1 LQKWLHLASNLQYPP
16 SNEFEW
22 NIEYRMQIDKSI
34 FFLQIMLARLRMC
47 VFFCTFARY
56 FAKYMLTHLHIRNY
70 ALISHLDIDFHEGF
84 SVMTGETGAGKS
96 IILGA
101 LNLVMGAR
109 ADIKSITEGEDKCV
123 IEALFRP
130 SSAVRS
136 QIASLLDRSQSE
148 LLDTL
153 VIRRE
158 LSASGRSRSFVN
170 DEVVTQAELKALARQ
185 LIDIHSQHES
195 LMIGDDLFQIQVV
208 DAIAGNNSE
217 REAYAAA
224 YTNYQEAVAAL
235 HKAEALAKKIQA
247 DADYL
252 QWQYQQL
259 VEAQLVAGE
268 IEELEEEEYRLS
280 HAEEIQASLAQA
292 LQQLDSDQ
300 GALAMI
306 HSAGSG
312 LFKVVQNG
320 SELSRVT
327 ERLDSVEIELKD
339 ILSDIQRLYDRTELD
354 PMRLEQVG
362 ERLSML
368 QTLMKKHRV
377 QTVEELIALREEY
390 AEQVQRIEN
399 IDEEIERLRVES
411 VRLKGEAERAAQ
423 QLTQSR
429 KSVCEKIAMHL
440 VEDMQ
445 RLGVPHA
452 KVAVDIQPTEDF
464 TETGKD
470 NVQFMFAANLNQSL
484 RRVAEVASGGE
495 ISRLMLCIKALIAS
509 SNGLPTIIF
518 DEIDTGVSGAIA
530 SQMGE
535 IMRQMGTSRQIITIT
550 HLPQVA
556 ARGEQHYLVYK
567 EDTDV
572 RTETHIRVLT
582 EAEHEQE
589 IEKMRQL

>member
-1 LQKWLHLASNLQYPP
+1 
-16 SNEFEW
+16 
-22 NIEYRMQIDKSI
+22 
-34 FFLQIMLARLRMC
+34 MLARLRMC

-130 SSAVRS
+130 SSTVRS

-224 YTNYQEAVAAL
+224 YTNYQEAEAAL

-399 IDEEIERLRVES
+399 IDEEIEGLRVASDEARR
-411 VRLKGEAERAAQ
+411 RLGEEARR
-423 QLTQSR
+423 LTQSR

>member
-1 LQKWLHLASNLQYPP
+1 MWAIL
-16 SNEFEW
+16 
-22 NIEYRMQIDKSI
+22 
-34 FFLQIMLARLRMC
+34 
-47 VFFCTFARY
+47 
-56 FAKYMLTHLHIRNY
+56 AKYMLTHLHIRNY

-130 SSAVRS
+130 SSTVRS

-208 DAIAGNNSE
+208 DAIAGNESE

-252 QWQYQQL
+252 QWQYNQL

-300 GALAMI
+300 GALALI
-306 HSAGSG
+306 HASKSG
-312 LFKVVQNG
+312 IGNRV
-320 SELSRVT
+320 SEIE

-399 IDEEIERLRVES
+399 IDEEIEGLRVES

-572 RTETHIRVLT
+572 RTETHIRALN